1 MQQTM
6 YRKIIMNFLI
16 GLLLPI
22 ALSVQWLPNVYDAF
36 FKGVYKYYD
45 FRIGSLREFLY
56 HVYGNSYFID
66 YVLFLIMFLL
76 PFQLIKDHYYKIG
89 KRLSFY
95 KKILLFSLIVGCLI
109 IFWGLFSNIWIY
121 PIYHNLIYL
130 VYAFGSGVIF
140 GSLLY
145 FSVDRYVEK

>member
-1 MQQTM
+1 
-6 YRKIIMNFLI
+6 
-16 GLLLPI
+16 
-22 ALSVQWLPNVYDAF
+22 
-36 FKGVYKYYD
+36 
-45 FRIGSLREFLY
+45 
-56 HVYGNSYFID
+56 
-66 YVLFLIMFLL
+66 MFLL